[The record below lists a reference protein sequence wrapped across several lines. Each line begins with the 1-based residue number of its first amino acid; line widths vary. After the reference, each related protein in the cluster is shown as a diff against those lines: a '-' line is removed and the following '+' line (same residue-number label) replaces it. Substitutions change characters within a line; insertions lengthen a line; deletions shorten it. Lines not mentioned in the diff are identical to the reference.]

1 MGSDHDAVA
10 IFLPRQQ
17 ETSFLARKA
26 PTSPRT
32 LRLAYQ
38 SHIPVLRTELTC
50 EWIQWISG
58 KITQVKK
65 RKIGFQ
71 ESVDLKLLRRRA
83 LQASAPRQAAE
94 LWKQVGKTR
103 KLERKKY
110 GKGLAD
116 STAKRL
122 GSPPRN
128 PNASTTA
135 VAVIPSFKPGL
146 GSKCGSAL
154 RGHLRKGRWRG
165 KRPEFAAISWK
176 TTIYVQKE
184 FGCPL

>member
-10 IFLPRQQ
+10 IFLPPQQ

-83 LQASAPRQAAE
+83 PQASAPRQAAE
-94 LWKQVGKTR
+94 LWKQVWKTR
-103 KLERKKY
+103 KLERKEY
-110 GKGLAD
+110 DKGLAD
-116 STAKRL
+116 KALQRDWEAL
-122 GSPPRN
+122 
-128 PNASTTA
+128 
-135 VAVIPSFKPGL
+135 PSFKPGL
-146 GSKCGSAL
+146 GIKCGSAL

-165 KRPEFAAISWK
+165 KRPEFAATSWK
-176 TTIYVQKE
+176 TTIYVQKNS
-184 FGCPL
+184 GCPL

>member
-10 IFLPRQQ
+10 IFLPQQ

-32 LRLAYQ
+32 LRLVYQ

-58 KITQVKK
+58 KITQVNK

-71 ESVDLKLLRRRA
+71 QSVDLKLLRRRT

-94 LWKQVGKTR
+94 LWKQVWKTR
-103 KLERKKY
+103 KLEKKKY
-110 GKGLAD
+110 DKGLAD
-116 STAKRL
+116 KALQRNWEAL
-122 GSPPRN
+122 REIRMRPPRQWQSSLLSSQDWEA
-128 PNASTTA
+128 NAA
-135 VAVIPSFKPGL
+135 A
-146 GSKCGSAL
+146 
-154 RGHLRKGRWRG
+154 HLRKGRWRG
-165 KRPEFAAISWK
+165 KRPEFAATSWK
-176 TTIYVQKE
+176 TTIYVQKNS
-184 FGCPL
+184 GCPL